1 MKSYRQIRSS
11 KVVWRTLLSLSFTL
25 AFCANVFGQV
35 TASGSIA
42 GTVKDKNQAAISNAS
57 VTIINKSTGLS
68 RNTTTNENGEYRV
81 DLLPAGRY
89 DIKVSATGFGDVAV
103 ENSEVLVGKSNNF
116 DFTMEPGVQ
125 TASVTVTAGEGELVS
140 REKTDVSLNITPRD
154 VEDLPLN
161 GRDLGNL
168 AYLAPGAK
176 PVDSYDP
183 TKRRISVFGINGSSG
198 RNVNVTVNGID
209 NKDNTVGGPV
219 MQFPLEAIQEF
230 VISTARFSAVNGRS
244 EGAAVN
250 VVTKSGS
257 SDYHGSGFYFL
268 RDKKLNAS
276 EVSPSDESIKSKPP
290 FNRKQWGGSVGGP
303 LHLPRFGEGGKS
315 YYETGNKTF
324 FFFAL
329 ERQNEATSIPVASD
343 AFSELSLVQFLGARP
358 ATALPTPYKDWRI
371 NARIDHSFNSKHN
384 MFFVYNDQS
393 NIGLNDQATGR
404 VDLTQGNFTKNR
416 LILSNF
422 VLNSSLSSNT
432 VNAVTLGYQYWN
444 NLIDSEQKTTTFTFP
459 TAIGFGTN
467 VNVPQQ
473 SYQIKYQFKDDLSI
487 SRGNHTFRTGVDY
500 LWEPKLGGFF
510 EFNPTLEIDFTELPS
525 KILTLP
531 GTFSKPGLVG
541 GMTATAGNPYFD
553 LPGGAKMLGFYFQ
566 DDWRAKRN
574 LTLNL
579 GLRWDKDFNLIGT
592 KAQDRSRTFLALKAI
607 NHPAA
612 TSLPKDDSRDFSPRV
627 GFAWDIKS
635 TGKHILRGG
644 YGLYYGQTFLNIPL
658 FMIQQINP
666 TIFVS
671 VFSIASGDVVPG
683 TGILLSNW
691 RFGIDPLPTIPPP
704 PTQLPANSTG
714 RIMDPDYQNP
724 LTQQW
729 NAGYAWQL
737 NSYSVLEFEYTHI
750 LGLHESKTLN
760 INPTRRIFCANGGT
774 SCGVGPEDPKGQE
787 ISSRPLTAA
796 LAAAGQPVLGRVDLE
811 VSSGRSRYDGMNIS
825 YRRRLHDN
833 FTVNAT
839 YTLSRALAYN
849 GNSAA
854 FRNRAW
860 DPFNY
865 FAPYELGPTPND
877 SRHRFSMGSVINL
890 PAGFQVAPIM
900 QIESARPYTAGYG
913 GAVDILGVGGGR
925 GTSHITVFTDRPN
938 DLKAT
943 LTAFG
948 NPADTFPVLLS
959 DGTTA
964 KVSNAVKYRNCLR
977 SGQCT
982 FAPFDN
988 VRGQPFFQLDAR
1000 VTKNFRIR
1008 ERANLQAIFQVFD
1021 LTNRANFGNNFGT
1034 DIRQSTF
1041 TKPTNFI
1048 TPSGVTVPHSLSAEV
1063 GVRFT
1068 F

>member
-1 MKSYRQIRSS
+1 MKTQQRFS
-11 KVVWRTLLSLSFTL
+11 TLVLRALFTLSFTL
-25 AFCANVFGQV
+25 ILCANASAQV
-35 TASGSIA
+35 TASGAVS
-42 GTVKDKNQAAISNAS
+42 GTVRDKNQAAISNVS
-57 VTIINKSTGLS
+57 VTITNKATGLS
-68 RNTTTNENGEYRV
+68 RTTTTNESGEYRV
-81 DLLPAGRY
+81 DFLPAGRY
-89 DIKVSATGFGDVAV
+89 DIKVSASGFGDVTI
-103 ENSEVLVGKSNNF
+103 ENSEVLVGKTNNF
-116 DFTMEPGVQ
+116 NFTMEPGVQ
-125 TASVTVTAGEGELVS
+125 TASVTITAGDAELVS

-154 VEDLPLN
+154 VQDLPLN

-244 EGAAVN
+244 EGAAIN
-250 VVTKSGS
+250 VVTKSGGN
-257 SDYHGSGFYFL
+257 DYHGSGFYFL

-276 EVSPSDESIKSKPP
+276 EVSPADQSIESKPP
-290 FNRKQWGGSVGGP
+290 FNRKQWGGSIGGP
-303 LHLPRFGEGGKS
+303 LHLPRFGEGAPS
-315 YYETGNKTF
+315 HYNTGNNTF

-343 AFSELSLVQFLGARP
+343 AFSELLLVQSLGARP
-358 ATALPTPYKDWRI
+358 ATVLPTPYKDWRI
-371 NARIDHSFNSKHN
+371 NARIDHTFNSKHN
-384 MFFVYNDQS
+384 MFLTYNDQS
-393 NIGLNDQATGR
+393 NIGLNDQANGR
-404 VDLTQGNFTKNR
+404 VDLTQGNFTTNR
-416 LILSNF
+416 LILGNLS
-422 VLNSSLSSNT
+422 VNSALTSNT
-432 VNAVTLGYQYWN
+432 VNAFTVGYQYWH
-444 NLIDSEQKTTTFTFP
+444 NLIDSEEKTTTFTFP
-459 TAIGFGTN
+459 TGIGFGTN
-467 VNVPQQ
+467 VNVPQE
-473 SYQIKYQFKDDLSI
+473 SYQSKYQFKDDLSI
-487 SRGNHTFRTGVDY
+487 NRGAHTFRTGVDY

-510 EFNPTLEIDFTELPS
+510 EFNPTLEVDFISLPS
-525 KILTLP
+525 AILKLP
-531 GTFSKPGLVG
+531 QGFSTPGLVG
-541 GMTATAGNPYFD
+541 GMTATAGNPYFN
-553 LPGGAKMLGFYFQ
+553 LPGGAKMLGLYFQ
-566 DDWRAKRN
+566 DDWKAKPN
-574 LTLNL
+574 LTFNL
-579 GLRWDKDFNLIGT
+579 GVRWDKDFNLIGT
-592 KAQDRSRTFLALKAI
+592 EAQGLSRTYLALKAI

-612 TSLPKDDSRDFSPRV
+612 ASLPKDDSRDFSPRV
-627 GFAWDIKS
+627 GFAWDINS

-671 VFSIASGDVVPG
+671 VFSIASGDLVPG
-683 TGILLSNW
+683 TAIPLSNW

-704 PTQLPANSTG
+704 PTQLPDNSTG

-750 LGLHESKTLN
+750 LGLHESKTVN
-760 INPTRRIFCANGGT
+760 INPTRAMFLNSAGA
-774 SCGVGPEDPKGQE
+774 E
-787 ISSRPLTAA
+787 ITSRPLTAA
-796 LAAAGQPVLGRVDLE
+796 LTAAHQPVLGRIDLE
-811 VSSGRSRYDGMNIS
+811 QSSGRSRYDGMNIS
-825 YRRRLHDN
+825 YRRRLHKS

-860 DPFNY
+860 DPFNF

-877 SRHRFSMGSVINL
+877 SRHRFSMGSVVNL
-890 PAGFQVAPIM
+890 PGGFQVAPIV
-900 QIESARPYTAGYG
+900 QWESARPYTAGYG
-913 GAVDILGVGGGR
+913 GAVDVMGVGGGR
-925 GTSHITVFTDRPN
+925 GTSHVVVFKDNPN

-948 NPADTFPVLLS
+948 DPGA
-959 DGTTA
+959 
-964 KVSNAVKYRNCLR
+964 SNANRVKYRNCLR

-988 VRGQPFFQLDAR
+988 LRGQPFFQLDAR
-1000 VTKNFRIR
+1000 VTKNFKIR

-1021 LTNRANFGNNFGT
+1021 LTNRANFGNNFVT
-1034 DIRQSTF
+1034 DIRQATF
-1041 TKPTNFI
+1041 ATPSNFI
-1048 TPSGVTVPHSLSAEV
+1048 TPSAVTVPHSLSAEL
-1063 GVRFT
+1063 GIRFT

>member
-1 MKSYRQIRSS
+1 MKSDRQQRFSTFVCRVFIAS
-11 KVVWRTLLSLSFTL
+11 SFTL
-25 AFCANVFGQV
+25 LLCANAFAQV
-35 TASGSIA
+35 TASGAIS
-42 GTVKDKNQAAISNAS
+42 GTVKDKNQAAIANATVS
-57 VTIINKSTGLS
+57 ITNKATGLS
-68 RNTTTNENGEYRV
+68 RTAQTNESGEYRI

-89 DIKVSATGFGDVAV
+89 DIKVAATGFGNVAV
-103 ENSEVLVGKSNNF
+103 ENSEVLVGKTNNF

-140 REKTDVSLNITPRD
+140 REKMDVSLNITPRD

-219 MQFPLEAIQEF
+219 MQFPLESIQEF

-244 EGAAVN
+244 EGAAIN
-250 VVTKSGS
+250 VVTKSGGG
-257 SDYHGSGFYFL
+257 DFHGSVFYFL

-276 EVSPSDESIKSKPP
+276 EVSPANQSIESKPP
-290 FNRKQWGGSVGGP
+290 FNRKQWGGSIGGP
-303 LHLPRFGEGGKS
+303 LHLPRFGEGGPTH
-315 YYETGNKTF
+315 YRTGDNTF
-324 FFFAL
+324 FFFAI

-343 AFSELSLVQFLGARP
+343 AFSELQLVQFLGAVP
-358 ATALPTPYKDWRI
+358 SPVLPTPYKDWRI
-371 NARIDHSFNSKHN
+371 NARIDHTFNSKHN
-384 MFFVYNDQS
+384 MFLTYNDQS
-393 NIGLNDQATGR
+393 NNGLNDQATQR
-404 VDLTQGNFTKNR
+404 VDLTQGNFTQNR

-422 VLNSSLSSNT
+422 SLNSALSSNV
-432 VNAVTLGYQYWN
+432 VNAFTAGYQYWN
-444 NLIDSEQKTTTFTFP
+444 NLIDSPLKTTTITFP
-459 TAIGFGTN
+459 TAIQFGTN

-487 SRGNHTFRTGVDY
+487 NRGKHTFRTGVDY

-510 EFNPTLEIDFTELPS
+510 EFNPVLEIDFVSLPS
-525 KILTLP
+525 AILKLP
-531 GTFSKPGLVG
+531 QGFSTPGIVG
-541 GMTATAGNPYFD
+541 GMTATAGDPYFN
-553 LPGGAKMLGFYFQ
+553 LPGGAKMLGLYFQ
-566 DDWRAKRN
+566 DDWRVKPN
-574 LTLNL
+574 LTFNL

-592 KAQDRSRTFLALKAI
+592 KAQEKNRTYLALKAI

-612 TSLPKDDSRDFSPRV
+612 ASLPKDDNLDFSPRV
-627 GFAWDIKS
+627 GFAWDIGSK
-635 TGKHILRGG
+635 GKHIMRGG

-671 VFSIASGDVVPG
+671 VFSIASGDIVPG
-683 TGILLSNW
+683 TGIPLSNW
-691 RFGIDPLPTIPPP
+691 RFGLDPLPTIPPP
-704 PTQLPANSTG
+704 PTQLPDNSTG

-729 NAGYAWQL
+729 NFGYAWQF

-750 LGLHESKTLN
+750 LGLHESKTVN
-760 INPTRRIFCANGGT
+760 INPTRAMFLDSSGA
-774 SCGVGPEDPKGQE
+774 E
-787 ISSRPLTAA
+787 ITSRPLTAA
-796 LAAAGQPVLGRVDLE
+796 LAAAHQPILGRIDLE
-811 VSSGRSRYDGMNIS
+811 QSSGRSRYDGMNIS
-825 YRRRLHDN
+825 YRRRLHQN
-833 FTVNAT
+833 LTVNAT
-839 YTLSRALAYN
+839 YTLSQALAYN

-860 DPFNY
+860 DPFNM
-865 FAPYELGPTPND
+865 FADYELGPTPND
-877 SRHRFSMGSVINL
+877 SRHRFSMGSVVNL
-890 PAGFQVAPIM
+890 PGGFQVAPIV
-900 QIESARPYTAGYG
+900 QWESARPYTAGYG
-913 GAVDILGVGGGR
+913 AAVDILGVGGGR
-925 GTSHITVFTDRPN
+925 GTSHVVVFKDKPD
-938 DLKAT
+938 DLTAT

-948 NPADTFPVLLS
+948 DPGA
-959 DGTTA
+959 
-964 KVSNAVKYRNCLR
+964 SNANRMKYRNCLR

-982 FAPFDN
+982 HAPFDN

-1021 LTNRANFGNNFGT
+1021 LTNRANFGNNFVTDVRLASFGT
-1034 DIRQSTF
+1034 PS
-1041 TKPTNFI
+1041 NFI
-1048 TPSGVTVPHSLSAEV
+1048 TPSGVTVPHSLSAEL
-1063 GVRFT
+1063 GIRFT

>member
-257 SDYHGSGFYFL
+257 SDYHGSVFYFL
-268 RDKKLNAS
+268 RDKKFNAS
-276 EVSPSDESIKSKPP
+276 EVSPSNQSIKSKPP

-303 LHLPRFGEGGKS
+303 LHLPRFGEGGSS
-315 YYETGNKTF
+315 YYRTGSKTF

-329 ERQNEATSIPVASD
+329 ERQNEATSIPVDSD
-343 AFSELSLVQFLGARP
+343 AFNELTLVQFLGARP

-371 NARIDHSFNSKHN
+371 NARIDHTFSSKHN
-384 MFFVYNDQS
+384 MFLVYNDQS
-393 NIGLNDQATGR
+393 NIGLNDQANGR

-422 VLNSSLSSNT
+422 VLNSSLTSNT
-432 VNAVTLGYQYWN
+432 VNAFTAGYQYWN

-459 TAIGFGTN
+459 TGIGFGTN

-510 EFNPTLEIDFTELPS
+510 EFNPTLEIDFTDRPS
-525 KILTLP
+525 AIVAKP
-531 GTFSKPGLVG
+531 QGFSTPGLVG

-566 DDWRAKRN
+566 DDWKARRN
-574 LTLNL
+574 LTINL

-592 KAQDRSRTFLALKAI
+592 KAQERSRTYLALKAI

-612 TSLPKDDSRDFSPRV
+612 ASLPKDDSRDFSPRV
-627 GFAWDIKS
+627 GFAWDIGAS
-635 TGKHILRGG
+635 GKHILRGG

-671 VFSIASGDVVPG
+671 VFSLSQSDPCPPSCVPG
-683 TGILLSNW
+683 TNIALANW
-691 RFGIDPLPTIPPP
+691 RFGVDPLPTIPPP
-704 PTQLPANSTG
+704 PTQLPNNSTG

-750 LGLHESKTLN
+750 LGLHESKTVN
-760 INPTRRIFCANGGT
+760 INPTRFMFLDSAGN
-774 SCGVGPEDPKGQE
+774 E

-796 LAAAGQPVLGRVDLE
+796 LTAAHQPILGRIDLE
-811 VSSGRSRYDGMNIS
+811 QSAGRSRYDGMNIS
-825 YRRRLHDN
+825 YRRRLHKSL
-833 FTVNAT
+833 TVNAT
-839 YTLSRALAYN
+839 YTLARALAYN

-860 DPFNY
+860 DPFNF

-877 SRHRFSMGSVINL
+877 SRHRFSMGSVVNL
-890 PAGFQVAPIM
+890 PGGFQVAPIV
-900 QIESARPYTAGYG
+900 QWESARPYTSGYS

-925 GTSHITVFTDRPN
+925 GTSHVVVFKDKPN
-938 DLKAT
+938 DLTAT
-943 LTAFG
+943 FLAFR
-948 NPADTFPVLLS
+948 NPATAAI
-959 DGTTA
+959 DGASRTRF
-964 KVSNAVKYRNCLR
+964 RNCLR

-982 FAPFDN
+982 FVPFDN
-988 VRGQPFFQLDAR
+988 LRGQPFFQLDAR

-1021 LTNRANFGNNFGT
+1021 LTNRANFGNNFVTDVRDPKFGT
-1034 DIRQSTF
+1034 PS
-1041 TKPTNFI
+1041 NFI

>member
-1 MKSYRQIRSS
+1 MNSDRQDRFSTFLWRLLITSS
-11 KVVWRTLLSLSFTL
+11 FILLL
-25 AFCANVFGQV
+25 CANVSAQI
-35 TASGSIA
+35 TASGAIS
-42 GTVKDKNQAAISNAS
+42 GTVKDKNQAAIANAT
-57 VTIINKSTGLS
+57 VTITNKSTGRS
-68 RNTTTNENGEYRV
+68 RTAQTNDGGEYRV
-81 DLLPAGRY
+81 DLLPAGKY
-89 DIKVSATGFGDVAV
+89 DIKIAATGFGDVAV
-103 ENSEVLVGKSNNF
+103 ENSEVLVGKTNNF

-125 TASVTVTAGEGELVS
+125 TASVTVTAGEAELVS

-183 TKRRISVFGINGSSG
+183 TKRRVSVFGINGSSG

-219 MQFPLEAIQEF
+219 MQFPLESIQEF

-257 SDYHGSGFYFL
+257 SDYHGAVFYFL

-276 EVSPSDESIKSKPP
+276 EVSPSNQSIETKPP
-290 FNRKQWGGSVGGP
+290 FNRKQWGGSISGP
-303 LHLPRFGEGGKS
+303 LHLPRFGEGGPTHYK
-315 YYETGNKTF
+315 NNDTF

-343 AFSELSLVQFLGARP
+343 AFAQLLLVQPLGARP
-358 ATALPTPYKDWRI
+358 ATVLPTPYKDWRI
-371 NARIDHSFNSKHN
+371 NARIDHTFNAKHS
-384 MFFVYNDQS
+384 MFVSYNDQS
-393 NIGLNDQATGR
+393 NNGLNDQATQR
-404 VDLTQGNFTKNR
+404 VDLTQGNFTTNR
-416 LILSNF
+416 LILGNLS
-422 VLNSSLSSNT
+422 VNSSLSSNV
-432 VNAVTLGYQYWN
+432 VNAFTAGYQYWV
-444 NLIDSEQKTTTFTFP
+444 NLIDSEEKTETVTFP
-459 TAIGFGTN
+459 TGIQFGTN

-487 SRGNHTFRTGVDY
+487 NKGNHTFRTGIDY

-510 EFNPTLEIDFTELPS
+510 EFNPTLEIDFVSLPS
-525 KILTLP
+525 QILQLP
-531 GTFSKPGLVG
+531 QGFSTPGLVG
-541 GMTATAGNPYFD
+541 GMTATAGDPYFN
-553 LPGGAKMLGFYFQ
+553 LPGGAKMLGLYFQ
-566 DDWRAKRN
+566 DDWKARPN
-574 LTLNL
+574 LTFNL

-592 KAQDRSRTFLALKAI
+592 EAQGQSRTYLALKAI

-612 TSLPKDDSRDFSPRV
+612 ASLPKDDSLDFSPRV
-627 GFAWDIKS
+627 GFAWDIGS
-635 TGKHILRGG
+635 RGKHILRGG

-671 VFSIASGDVVPG
+671 VFSIASGDLVPG
-683 TGILLSNW
+683 TGIRLSNW

-704 PTQLPANSTG
+704 PTQLPDNSTG

-729 NAGYAWQL
+729 NAGYAWNF
-737 NSYSVLEFEYTHI
+737 NSYSVLEVEYTHI
-750 LGLHESKTLN
+750 LGLHESKTVN
-760 INPTRRIFCANGGT
+760 INPTLAMFLNSA
-774 SCGVGPEDPKGQE
+774 GQE
-787 ISSRPLTAA
+787 ITSRPLTAA
-796 LAAAGQPVLGRVDLE
+796 LAAAHQPILGRIDLE
-811 VSSGRSRYDGMNIS
+811 QSSGRSRYDGMNIS
-825 YRRRLHDN
+825 YRRRLHQK
-833 FTVNAT
+833 VSMNAT
-839 YTLSRALAYN
+839 YTLSQALAYN

-860 DPFNY
+860 DPFNM
-865 FAPYELGPTPND
+865 FAGFELGPTPND
-877 SRHRFSMGSVINL
+877 SRHRFSMGSVVNL
-890 PAGFQVAPIM
+890 PGGFQVAPIM
-900 QIESARPYTAGYG
+900 QWESARPYTAGYG

-925 GTSHITVFTDRPN
+925 GTSHVVVFNDRPD
-938 DLKAT
+938 DLTAT

-948 NPADTFPVLLS
+948 DPGA
-959 DGTTA
+959 
-964 KVSNAVKYRNCLR
+964 SNTNRQKYRNCLR

-982 FAPFDN
+982 HAAFDN
-988 VRGQPFFQLDAR
+988 LRGQPFFQLDAR
-1000 VTKNFRIR
+1000 VTKNFKIR

-1021 LTNRANFGNNFGT
+1021 LTNRANFGNNFVN
-1034 DIRQSTF
+1034 DIRLSTF
-1041 TKPTNFI
+1041 GTPSNFI
-1048 TPSGVTVPHSLSAEV
+1048 TPSGVTVPHSLSAEF
-1063 GVRFT
+1063 GIRFT

>member
-1 MKSYRQIRSS
+1 MK
-11 KVVWRTLLSLSFTL
+11 TLVLRALFVFGFVLILSANTL
-25 AFCANVFGQV
+25 AQV
-35 TASGSIA
+35 TASGAVS
-42 GTVKDKNQAAISNAS
+42 GTVKDKNQAAISNVN
-57 VTIINKSTGLS
+57 VTITNKATGLS
-68 RNTTTNENGEYRV
+68 RTTTTNENGEYRV
-81 DLLPAGRY
+81 DFLPAGRY
-89 DIKVSATGFGDVAV
+89 DIKVSASGFGDVTI
-103 ENSEVLVGKSNNF
+103 ENSEVLVGKTNNF
-116 DFTMEPGVQ
+116 DFTMEPGMQ
-125 TASVTVTAGEGELVS
+125 TASVTITAGDAELVS
-140 REKTDVSLNITPRD
+140 REKTDISLNITPRD
-154 VEDLPLN
+154 VQDLPLN

-244 EGAAVN
+244 EGAAIN

-276 EVSPSDESIKSKPP
+276 EVSPADTSIESKPP
-290 FNRKQWGGSVGGP
+290 FNRKQWGGSIGGP
-303 LHLPRFGEGGKS
+303 LHLPRFGEGGPNH
-315 YYETGNKTF
+315 YETGNNTF

-343 AFSELSLVQFLGARP
+343 AFSELLLVQSLGARP
-358 ATALPTPYKDWRI
+358 STILPTPYKDWRI
-371 NARIDHSFNSKHN
+371 NARIDHTFNSKHN
-384 MFFVYNDQS
+384 MFFTYNDQS
-393 NIGLNDQATGR
+393 NIGLNDQANQR

-416 LILSNF
+416 LLLGNF
-422 VLNSSLSSNT
+422 SFNSALTSNT
-432 VNAVTLGYQYWN
+432 VNAFTFGYQYWH
-444 NLIDSEQKTTTFTFP
+444 NLIDSEEKSTTFTFP

-467 VNVPQQ
+467 VNVPQE
-473 SYQIKYQFKDDLSI
+473 SYQSKYQFKDDLSI
-487 SRGNHTFRTGVDY
+487 SRGDHTFRTGVDY

-510 EFNPTLEIDFTELPS
+510 EFNPVLEIDFVSLPS
-525 KILTLP
+525 AIVKLP
-531 GTFSKPGLVG
+531 QGFSTPGLVG
-541 GMTATAGNPYFD
+541 GMTATAGDPYFD
-553 LPGGAKMLGFYFQ
+553 LPGGAKMLGLYFQ
-566 DDWRAKRN
+566 DDWKVRPN
-574 LTLNL
+574 LTFNL

-592 KAQDRSRTFLALKAI
+592 EAQGLSRTYLALKAI

-612 TSLPKDDSRDFSPRV
+612 ASLPKDDSRDFSPRV
-627 GFAWDIKS
+627 GFAWDINS
-635 TGKHILRGG
+635 TGRHILRGG

-683 TGILLSNW
+683 TGITLSNW

-704 PTQLPANSTG
+704 PTQLPDNSTG

-724 LTQQW
+724 FTQQW
-729 NAGYAWQL
+729 NIGYSWQL

-750 LGLHESKTLN
+750 LGLHESKTVN
-760 INPTRRIFCANGGT
+760 INPTRAMFLNAAGA
-774 SCGVGPEDPKGQE
+774 E
-787 ISSRPLTAA
+787 ITSRPLTAA
-796 LAAAGQPVLGRVDLE
+796 LTAAHQPILGRIDLE
-811 VSSGRSRYDGMNIS
+811 QSSGRSRYDGMNIS
-825 YRRRLHDN
+825 YRRRLHKSL
-833 FTVNAT
+833 TVNAT
-839 YTLSRALAYN
+839 YTLSQALAYN

-860 DPFNY
+860 DPFN
-865 FAPYELGPTPND
+865 FFESYELGPTPND
-877 SRHRFSMGSVINL
+877 SRHRFSMGSVVNL
-890 PAGFQVAPIM
+890 PGGFQVAPIV
-900 QIESARPYTAGYG
+900 QWESARPYTSGYG
-913 GAVDILGVGGGR
+913 AAVDVMGVGGGR
-925 GTSHITVFTDRPN
+925 GTSHVVVFKDKPD

-948 NPADTFPVLLS
+948 DPGA
-959 DGTTA
+959 
-964 KVSNAVKYRNCLR
+964 SNANRVKFRNCLR

-1000 VTKNFRIR
+1000 VTKNFKIR

-1021 LTNRANFGNNFGT
+1021 LTNRANFGNNYVT
-1034 DIRQSTF
+1034 DVRLANF
-1041 TKPTNFI
+1041 AKPSNFI
-1048 TPSGVTVPHSLSAEV
+1048 TPSSVTVPHSLSAEV

>member
-1 MKSYRQIRSS
+1 MRTHYASS
-11 KVVWRTLLSLSFTL
+11 LLKVVWGVLFILTFAAGLSGDVS
-25 AFCANVFGQV
+25 AQV
-35 TASGSIA
+35 TASANIS
-42 GTVKDKNQAAISNAS
+42 GTVKDKNGAVIRNAT
-57 VTIINKSTGLS
+57 VTITNKATGLG
-68 RNTTTNENGEYRV
+68 RTATTNDDGEYRV
-81 DLLPAGRY
+81 VMLPAGRY
-89 DIKVSATGFGDVAV
+89 DFKVTATGFGEVTV
-103 ENSEVLVGKSNNF
+103 ENSEVLVGKTNNF
-116 DFTMEPGVQ
+116 DFTLEPGVQ
-125 TASVTVTAGEGELVS
+125 TASVLVTGEAELVS
-140 REKTDVSLNITPRD
+140 REKTDVSLNITPRE
-154 VEDLPLN
+154 VQDLPLN

-250 VVTKSGS
+250 VVTKSGG
-257 SDYHGSGFYFL
+257 SDYHGAVFYFL
-268 RDKKLNAS
+268 RDKKLNAA
-276 EVSPSDESIKSKPP
+276 EVSPADQSIESKPP
-290 FNRKQWGGSVGGP
+290 FNRKQWGGSISGP
-303 LHLPRFGEGGKS
+303 LHLPRFGEGGPTH
-315 YYETGNKTF
+315 YRTGDNTF

-343 AFSELSLVQFLGARP
+343 AFNELLLVQSLGARP
-358 ATALPTPYKDWRI
+358 ATVLPTPYKDWRI
-371 NARIDHSFNSKHN
+371 NARIDHTFNSKHN
-384 MFFVYNDQS
+384 MFLSYNDQS
-393 NIGLNDQATGR
+393 NIGLNDQATQR
-404 VDLTQGNFTKNR
+404 VDLTQGNFTTNR
-416 LILSNF
+416 LILGSLS
-422 VLNSSLSSNT
+422 LNSAFSSST
-432 VNAVTLGYQYWN
+432 VNALTIGYQYWH

-459 TAIGFGTN
+459 TGIGFGTN
-467 VNVPQQ
+467 VNVPQE

-487 SRGNHTFRTGVDY
+487 NRGNHTFRTGVDY

-510 EFNPTLEIDFTELPS
+510 EFNPTLEIDFVSLPS
-525 KILTLP
+525 AIVKLP
-531 GTFSKPGLVG
+531 QSFSTPGLVG

-553 LPGGAKMLGFYFQ
+553 LPGGAKMLGLYVQ
-566 DDWRAKRN
+566 DDWKARRN
-574 LTLNL
+574 LTFNL

-592 KAQDRSRTFLALKAI
+592 KAQEKSRTYLALKAI

-612 TSLPKDDSRDFSPRV
+612 ASLPKDDSRDFSPRV
-627 GFAWDIKS
+627 GFAWDITS
-635 TGKHILRGG
+635 SGRHVLRGG

-671 VFSIASGDVVPG
+671 VFSIASGDIVPG
-683 TGILLSNW
+683 TGIKLSDW

-704 PTQLPANSTG
+704 PTQLPDNSTG

-729 NAGYAWQL
+729 NAGYTWQL

-750 LGLHESKTLN
+750 LGLHESKTVN
-760 INPTRRIFCANGGT
+760 INPTRAMFLDSSGA
-774 SCGVGPEDPKGQE
+774 E
-787 ISSRPLTAA
+787 ITSRPLTAA
-796 LAAAGQPVLGRVDLE
+796 LAAAHQPILGRIDLE
-811 VSSGRSRYDGMNIS
+811 QSSGRSRYDGMNIS
-825 YRRRLHDN
+825 YRRRLHDS

-860 DPFNY
+860 DPFNL
-865 FAPYELGPTPND
+865 FAPFELGPTPND
-877 SRHRFSMGSVINL
+877 SRHRFSMGSVVNL
-890 PAGFQVAPIM
+890 PGGFQVAPIM
-900 QIESARPYTAGYG
+900 QWESARPYTAGYG
-913 GAVDILGVGGGR
+913 GAVDTLGVGGGR
-925 GTSHITVFTDRPN
+925 GTSHVVVFKDNPN
-938 DLKAT
+938 DLRAT

-948 NPADTFPVLLS
+948 DPGA
-959 DGTTA
+959 
-964 KVSNAVKYRNCLR
+964 SNANRVKYRNCLR

-982 FAPFDN
+982 HASFDN
-988 VRGQPFFQLDAR
+988 LRGQPFFQLDAR
-1000 VTKNFRIR
+1000 VTKNFKIR

-1021 LTNRANFGNNFGT
+1021 LTNRANFGNNFVT
-1034 DIRQSTF
+1034 DIRQANFATPS
-1041 TKPTNFI
+1041 NFI
-1048 TPSGVTVPHSLSAEV
+1048 TPSGVTVPHSLSAEF
-1063 GVRFT
+1063 GIRFT

>member
-1 MKSYRQIRSS
+1 MFPNRQRYLHWQ
-11 KVVWRTLLSLSFTL
+11 VLLILSFALVTCGNSL
-25 AFCANVFGQV
+25 AQV
-35 TASGSIA
+35 TASSTINGV
-42 GTVKDKNQAAISNAS
+42 VKDKNQAVISNAT
-57 VTIINKSTGLS
+57 VTILNKGNGLS
-68 RNTTTNENGEYRV
+68 RTTTTNENGEFRV

-89 DIKVSATGFGDVAV
+89 NIKVSASGFGEVAI
-103 ENSEVLVGKSNNF
+103 ENAEVLVGKTNTF
-116 DFTMEPGVQ
+116 DITLEPGVQ
-125 TASVTVTAGEGELVS
+125 TANVMVLAGEADLIS
-140 REKTDVSLNITPRD
+140 REKTDISLNITPQD
-154 VEDLPLN
+154 VQDLPLN

-244 EGAAVN
+244 EGAAIN
-250 VVTKSGS
+250 VVTRSGG
-257 SDYHGSGFYFL
+257 SDYHGSIFYFL
-268 RDKKLNAS
+268 RDRKLNAS
-276 EVSPSDESIKSKPP
+276 EVSPANTAIEFKPP
-290 FNRKQWGGSVGGP
+290 FNRKQWGGAIGGP
-303 LHLPRFGEGGKS
+303 LHLPRFGEGGPNH
-315 YYETGNKTF
+315 YQTGNKTF

-329 ERQNEATSIPVASD
+329 EHQKEATSIPVASD
-343 AFSELSLVQFLGARP
+343 AFAELQLVQSLGARP
-358 ATALPTPYKDWRI
+358 ATVLPTPYKDWRV
-371 NARIDHSFNSKHN
+371 NARIDHTFNSKHN
-384 MFFVYNDQS
+384 IFFTYNDQT
-393 NIGLNDQATGR
+393 NLGLNDQATQR
-404 VDLTQGNFTKNR
+404 VDLTQGNFTHNR
-416 LILSNF
+416 LILGSMS
-422 VLNSSLSSNT
+422 LNSSLTSST
-432 VNAVTLGYQYWN
+432 VNAFTFGYQYWN

-459 TAIGFGTN
+459 TLIGFGTN

-487 SRGNHTFRTGVDY
+487 NRGNHTFRTGIDY

-510 EFNPTLEIDFTELPS
+510 EFNPTLEIDFVSLPS
-525 KILTLP
+525 AIVKLP
-531 GTFSKPGLVG
+531 QSFSTPGLVG
-541 GMTATAGNPYFD
+541 GMTATAGDPYFN
-553 LPGGAKMLGFYFQ
+553 LPGGAKMFGLYFQ
-566 DDWRAKRN
+566 DDWKARPN
-574 LTLNL
+574 LTFNL

-592 KAQDRSRTFLALKAI
+592 QAQEKSRTYLALKAI

-612 TSLPKDDSRDFSPRV
+612 ASLPKDDSRDFSPRV
-627 GFAWDIKS
+627 GFAWDIGS
-635 TGKHILRGG
+635 TGKHVVRGG

-671 VFSIASGDVVPG
+671 VFSIASGDLVPG
-683 TGILLSNW
+683 TNIPLSNW

-704 PTQLPANSTG
+704 PTQLPNNSTG

-737 NSYSVLEFEYTHI
+737 NSYSVLEFEFTHI
-750 LGLHESKTLN
+750 LGLHESKTHN
-760 INPTRRIFCANGGT
+760 INPTRAMFLDSAGA
-774 SCGVGPEDPKGQE
+774 E
-787 ISSRPLTAA
+787 ITSRPLTAA
-796 LAAAGQPVLGRVDLE
+796 LTAAHQPILGRVDLE
-811 VSSGRSRYDGMNIS
+811 LSTGRSRYDGMNIS
-825 YRRRLHDN
+825 YRRRLHN
-833 FTVNAT
+833 GFTVNAT

-865 FAPYELGPTPND
+865 FAGYELGPTPND

-890 PAGFQVAPIM
+890 PWDIQVAPIV
-900 QIESARPYTAGYG
+900 QLESARPYTAGYG
-913 GAVDILGVGGGR
+913 AAVDILGTGGGR
-925 GTSHITVFTDRPN
+925 GTSHVVVFKDKPD

-948 NPADTFPVLLS
+948 DP
-959 DGTTA
+959 G
-964 KVSNAVKYRNCLR
+964 VSNANRVLFRNCLR

-982 FAPFDN
+982 FAPFNN
-988 VRGQPFFQLDAR
+988 VRGQPFFQLDTR

-1008 ERANLQAIFQVFD
+1008 EHANLQAIFQVFD
-1021 LTNRANFGNNFGT
+1021 LTNRANFGNNFVT
-1034 DIRQSTF
+1034 DIRLANFATPS
-1041 TKPTNFI
+1041 NFI
-1048 TPSGVTVPHSLSAEV
+1048 TPSGVTVPHSLSAEL
-1063 GVRFT
+1063 GIKFS

>member
-1 MKSYRQIRSS
+1 MKSDCQQRFSTFVCRVLIAS
-11 KVVWRTLLSLSFTL
+11 SFTL
-25 AFCANVFGQV
+25 ILCANAFAQV
-35 TASGSIA
+35 TASGAIS
-42 GTVKDKNQAAISNAS
+42 GTVKDKNQAAIANAS
-57 VTIINKSTGLS
+57 VTITNKATGLS
-68 RNTTTNENGEYRV
+68 RTAQTNEGGEYRV

-89 DIKVSATGFGDVAV
+89 DIKVSATGFGNVAV
-103 ENSEVLVGKSNNF
+103 ENSEVLVGKTNNF
-116 DFTMEPGVQ
+116 DFTMEPGMQ

-140 REKTDVSLNITPRD
+140 REKMDVSLNITPRD

-219 MQFPLEAIQEF
+219 MQFPLESIQEF

-244 EGAAVN
+244 EGAAIN
-250 VVTKSGS
+250 VVTKSGGG
-257 SDYHGSGFYFL
+257 DFHGSVFYFL

-276 EVSPSDESIKSKPP
+276 EVSPADQSIESKPP
-290 FNRKQWGGSVGGP
+290 FNRKQWGGSISGP
-303 LHLPRFGEGGKS
+303 LHLPRFGEGGPTH
-315 YYETGNKTF
+315 YRTGDNTF
-324 FFFAL
+324 FFFAI

-343 AFSELSLVQFLGARP
+343 AFSELQLVQFLGARP
-358 ATALPTPYKDWRI
+358 APVLPTPYKDWRI
-371 NARIDHSFNSKHN
+371 NARIDHTFNSKHN
-384 MFFVYNDQS
+384 IFLTYNDQS
-393 NIGLNDQATGR
+393 NNGLNDQATQR
-404 VDLTQGNFTKNR
+404 VDLTQGNFTQNR

-422 VLNSSLSSNT
+422 SLNSALSSSV
-432 VNAVTLGYQYWN
+432 VNAFTAGYQYWN
-444 NLIDSEQKTTTFTFP
+444 NLIDSPLKTTTITFP
-459 TAIGFGTN
+459 TLIQFGTN

-487 SRGNHTFRTGVDY
+487 NRGNHTFRTGIDY

-510 EFNPTLEIDFTELPS
+510 EFNPVLEIDFVSLPS
-525 KILTLP
+525 DILKLP
-531 GTFSKPGLVG
+531 QGFSTPGIVG
-541 GMTATAGNPYFD
+541 GMTATAGDPYFN
-553 LPGGAKMLGFYFQ
+553 LPGGAKMLGLYFQ
-566 DDWRAKRN
+566 DDWRVKPN
-574 LTLNL
+574 LTFNL

-592 KAQDRSRTFLALKAI
+592 TAQEKNRTYLALKAI

-612 TSLPKDDSRDFSPRV
+612 ASLPKDDNLDFSPRV
-627 GFAWDIKS
+627 GFAWDIGSK
-635 TGKHILRGG
+635 GKHIMRGG

-671 VFSIASGDVVPG
+671 VFSIASGDLVPG
-683 TGILLSNW
+683 TGIPLSNW

-704 PTQLPANSTG
+704 PTQLPDNSTG

-729 NAGYAWQL
+729 NFGYAWQF

-750 LGLHESKTLN
+750 LGLHESKTVN
-760 INPTRRIFCANGGT
+760 INPTRAMFLNSAGA
-774 SCGVGPEDPKGQE
+774 E
-787 ISSRPLTAA
+787 ITTRPLTAA
-796 LAAAGQPVLGRVDLE
+796 LAAAHQPILGRIDLE
-811 VSSGRSRYDGMNIS
+811 QSSGRSRYDGMNIS
-825 YRRRLHDN
+825 YRRRLHQN

-839 YTLSRALAYN
+839 YTLSQALAYN

-860 DPFNY
+860 DPFNL
-865 FAPYELGPTPND
+865 FASYELGPTPND
-877 SRHRFSMGSVINL
+877 SRHRLSMGSVVNL
-890 PAGFQVAPIM
+890 PGGFQVAPIV
-900 QIESARPYTAGYG
+900 QWESARPYTAGYG
-913 GAVDILGVGGGR
+913 AAVDILGVGGGR
-925 GTSHITVFTDRPN
+925 GTSHVVVFNDRPD
-938 DLKAT
+938 DLTAT

-948 NPADTFPVLLS
+948 DPGA
-959 DGTTA
+959 
-964 KVSNAVKYRNCLR
+964 SNANRMKYRNCLR

-982 FAPFDN
+982 HAPFDS

-1021 LTNRANFGNNFGT
+1021 LTNRANFGNNFVTDVRLASFGT
-1034 DIRQSTF
+1034 PS
-1041 TKPTNFI
+1041 NFI
-1048 TPSGVTVPHSLSAEV
+1048 TPSGVTVPHSLSAEF
-1063 GVRFT
+1063 GIRFT

>member
-1 MKSYRQIRSS
+1 
-11 KVVWRTLLSLSFTL
+11 VLSLCLFASAGTL
-25 AFCANVFGQV
+25 VAQV
-35 TASGSIA
+35 TASAAVA
-42 GTVKDKNQAAISNAS
+42 GVVRDKNQAVVPNAS
-57 VTIINKSTGLS
+57 VTITNKDKGLS
-68 RNTTTNENGEYRV
+68 RSTTTNANGEYKF
-81 DLLPAGRY
+81 DFIPAGRY
-89 DIKVSATGFGDVAV
+89 DVKVSASGFGDRAV
-103 ENSEVLVGKSNNF
+103 ENFDVLVGKTNNV

-125 TASVTVTAGEGELVS
+125 TANVTVTAGEAELVS
-140 REKTDVSLNITPRD
+140 REKTDIGLNITPRD

-183 TKRRISVFGINGSSG
+183 TKRRIAVFGINGSSG

-244 EGAAVN
+244 EGAAIN
-250 VVTKSGS
+250 VVTKSGG
-257 SDYHGSGFYFL
+257 SDYHGSIFYFL

-276 EVSPSDESIKSKPP
+276 EVSPSNTSIKSKPP
-290 FNRKQWGGSVGGP
+290 FNRKQWGGSISGP
-303 LHLPRFGEGGKS
+303 LNIPRFGEGGPTH
-315 YYETGNKTF
+315 YHPENTF

-329 ERQNEATSIPVASD
+329 EHQKEATSIPVPSD
-343 AFSELSLVQFLGARP
+343 AFAELQLVQSLGAQP
-358 ATALPTPYKDWRI
+358 APVLPTPYKDWRV
-371 NARIDHSFNSKHN
+371 NARIDHTFNSKHN
-384 MFFVYNDQS
+384 IFFAYNDQT
-393 NIGLNDQATGR
+393 NLGLNDQATSR
-404 VDLTQGNFTKNR
+404 VDLTQGNFTHNR
-416 LILSNF
+416 LILANT
-422 VLNSSLSSNT
+422 VLNSTLTSNT
-432 VNAVTLGYQYWN
+432 VNAFTFGYSYWN
-444 NLIDSEQKTTTFTFP
+444 NLIDSEKKTTTFTFP
-459 TAIGFGTN
+459 TGIGFGTN

-487 SRGNHTFRTGVDY
+487 SRGSHPFRTGVDY

-510 EFNPTLEIDFTELPS
+510 EFNPTLEIDFVSLPS
-525 KILTLP
+525 ALVKLP
-531 GTFSKPGLVG
+531 QGFSTPGQVG

-566 DDWRAKRN
+566 DDWKARRN

-592 KAQDRSRTFLALKAI
+592 KAQNRSRTYLALKAI

-612 TSLPKDDSRDFSPRV
+612 ASLPQDDSKDFSPRV
-627 GFAWDIKS
+627 GFAWDMKS
-635 TGKHILRGG
+635 DGRHVIRGG

-671 VFSIASGDVVPG
+671 VFSIASGDLVPG
-683 TGILLSNW
+683 TNILLSNW

-704 PTQLPANSTG
+704 PTQLPNNSTG

-724 LTQQW
+724 FTQQW

-737 NSYSVLEFEYTHI
+737 NSYSVLEFDYTHI
-750 LGLHESKTLN
+750 LGLHESKTIN
-760 INPTRRIFCANGGT
+760 INPTRAMFLDSAGA
-774 SCGVGPEDPKGQE
+774 E
-787 ISSRPLTAA
+787 ITSRPLTAA
-796 LAAAGQPVLGRVDLE
+796 LTAAHQPILGRVDLE
-811 VSSGRSRYDGMNIS
+811 QSSGRSRYDGLNVS
-825 YRRRLHDN
+825 YRRRLHKGL
-833 FTVNAT
+833 TVNAT

-860 DPFNY
+860 DPFNF

-890 PAGFQVAPIM
+890 PAGFQIAPIL
-900 QIESARPYTAGYG
+900 QIESPRPYTAGYG
-913 GAVDILGVGGGR
+913 GAVDSLGVGGGR
-925 GTSHITVFTDRPN
+925 GTSHVIVFKDKPN
-938 DLKAT
+938 DLTAT
-943 LTAFG
+943 LNTFCVTDN
-948 NPADTFPVLLS
+948 NPVANTKHCDP
-959 DGTTA
+959 GY
-964 KVSNAVKYRNCLR
+964 SNAVRVQYRNCLR

-982 FAPFDN
+982 FAPFDD
-988 VRGQPFFQLDAR
+988 VRGQRFFQLDAR
-1000 VTKNFRIR
+1000 VTKNFKIR

-1021 LTNRANFGNNFGT
+1021 LTNRANFGNNFVT
-1034 DIRQSTF
+1034 DVRQANYATPS
-1041 TKPTNFI
+1041 NFI

-1063 GVRFT
+1063 GLRFS

>member
-1 MKSYRQIRSS
+1 MTSNHPKRPLSIAG
-11 KVVWRTLLSLSFTL
+11 KILLMLSFAML
-25 AFCANVFGQV
+25 SCGNLFAQV
-35 TASGSIA
+35 TASSTVN
-42 GTVKDKNQAAISNAS
+42 GTVKDKNQAVISNAT
-57 VTIINKSTGLS
+57 VTILNKSTGTS
-68 RNTTTNENGEYRV
+68 RTTTSNENGEYRV

-89 DIKVSATGFGDVAV
+89 DIKVSASGFGDRAV
-103 ENSEVLVGKSNNF
+103 ENAEVLVGKTNTF

-125 TASVTVTAGEGELVS
+125 TASVVVTAGEAELVS

-154 VEDLPLN
+154 VQDLPLN

-244 EGAAVN
+244 EGAAIN
-250 VVTKSGS
+250 VVTKSGG
-257 SDYHGSGFYFL
+257 SDYHGSVFYFL

-276 EVSPSDESIKSKPP
+276 EVSPANTSIKSKPP
-290 FNRKQWGGSVGGP
+290 FNRKQWGGSISGP
-303 LHLPRFGEGGKS
+303 LNLPRFGEGGPTHYS
-315 YYETGNKTF
+315 TRKTF

-329 ERQNEATSIPVASD
+329 EHQKEATSIPVASD
-343 AFSELSLVQFLGARP
+343 AFAELQLVQALGAQP
-358 ATALPTPYKDWRI
+358 AAVLPTPYKDWRV
-371 NARIDHSFNSKHN
+371 NARIDHTFNSKHN
-384 MFFVYNDQS
+384 LFMTYSDQT
-393 NIGLNDQATGR
+393 NLGLNDQATQR
-404 VDLTQGNFTKNR
+404 VDLTQGNFTHNR
-416 LILSNF
+416 LILGNLS
-422 VLNSSLSSNT
+422 VNSSLTSNT
-432 VNAVTLGYQYWN
+432 VNSFTVGYSYWN
-444 NLIDSEQKTTTFTFP
+444 NLIDSEKKTTTFTFP
-459 TAIGFGTN
+459 TGIGFGTN

-487 SRGNHTFRTGVDY
+487 NRGNHTFRTGVDY

-553 LPGGAKMLGFYFQ
+553 LPGGAKMLGLYFQ
-566 DDWRAKRN
+566 DDWKARRN
-574 LTLNL
+574 LTFNL
-579 GLRWDKDFNLIGT
+579 GVRWDKDFNLIGT
-592 KAQDRSRTFLALKAI
+592 QAQGKSRTYLALKAI
-607 NHPAA
+607 NHLAA
-612 TSLPKDDSRDFSPRV
+612 ASLPKDDSRDFSPRV
-627 GFAWDIKS
+627 GFAWDIGS
-635 TGKHILRGG
+635 TGKHVLRGG

-671 VFSIASGDVVPG
+671 VFSIASGDLVPG
-683 TGILLSNW
+683 TNILLSNW

-704 PTQLPANSTG
+704 PTQLPNNSTG

-796 LAAAGQPVLGRVDLE
+796 LTAAGQPVLGRVDLE

-854 FRNRAW
+854 FRNRGW

-865 FAPYELGPTPND
+865 FASYELGPTPND

-913 GAVDILGVGGGR
+913 GAVDVLGVGGGR
-925 GTSHITVFTDRPN
+925 GTSHINVFTASPN
-938 DLKAT
+938 DLRAT
-943 LTAFG
+943 LTSFG
-948 NPADTFPVLLS
+948 DPSGTFPVLLGN
-959 DGTTA
+959 GTTA
-964 KVSNAVKYRNCLR
+964 NVSNAVKYRNCLR

-982 FAPFDN
+982 FASFDN
-988 VRGQPFFQLDAR
+988 LRGQPFFQLDAR
-1000 VTKNFRIR
+1000 VTKNFKIR

-1021 LTNRANFGNNFGT
+1021 LTNRANFGNNFVT
-1034 DIRQSTF
+1034 DIRQATFST
-1041 TKPTNFI
+1041 PSNFI

-1063 GVRFT
+1063 GLRFT

>member
-1 MKSYRQIRSS
+1 MNSNHSDKR
-11 KVVWRTLLSLSFTL
+11 LSLICVRIFFVTVGLLLGCS
-25 AFCANVFGQV
+25 AAFGQV
-35 TASGSIA
+35 TSSTAIGGTVSDEKGGVIA
-42 GTVKDKNQAAISNAS
+42 GAS
-57 VTIINKSTGLS
+57 VTVTNKATGTS
-68 RNTTTNENGEYRV
+68 RTATTNENGEYKL
-81 DLLPAGRY
+81 DFLPAGRY
-89 DIKVSATGFGDVAV
+89 NVKVSASGFGDVTAEEV
-103 ENSEVLVGKSNNF
+103 ELLVGQTNSFNV
-116 DFTMEPGVQ
+116 TMKPGVQ
-125 TASVTVTAGEGELVS
+125 TANVTVTAGETELVS
-140 REKTDVSLNITPRD
+140 REKTDISLNVTPHD
-154 VEDLPLN
+154 VENLPLN

-257 SDYHGSGFYFL
+257 NDFHGSIFYFL

-276 EVSPSDESIKSKPP
+276 EVSPSNTSIKSKPP
-290 FNRKQWGGSVGGP
+290 FNRKQWGGSIGGP
-303 LHLPRFGEGGKS
+303 LYLPRFGEGGDS
-315 YYETGNKTF
+315 HYDHHQTY

-343 AFSELSLVQFLGARP
+343 AFAQLQLVRFLGADP
-358 ATALPTPYKDWRI
+358 APVLPTPYKDWRV
-371 NARIDHSFNSKHN
+371 NARIDHTFNSNHSA
-384 MFFVYNDQS
+384 FLSYNDQS
-393 NIGLNDQATGR
+393 NIGLNDQATQR

-422 VLNSSLSSNT
+422 TLNSTLSSNV
-432 VNAVTLGYQYWN
+432 VNAFTAGYQYWN
-444 NLIDSEQKTTTFTFP
+444 NLIDSEEKTTTFTFP
-459 TAIGFGTN
+459 TGIGFGTN

-473 SYQIKYQFKDDLSI
+473 SYQIKYQFKDDISI
-487 SRGNHTFRTGVDY
+487 NRGNHTFRTGVDY

-510 EFNPTLEIDFTELPS
+510 EFNPTLEIDFVSLPS
-525 KILTLP
+525 AILQLP
-531 GTFSKPGLVG
+531 QGFSTPGLVG

-553 LPGGAKMLGFYFQ
+553 LPGGAKMLGLYIQ
-566 DDWRAKRN
+566 DDWKARRN
-574 LTLNL
+574 LTFNL

-592 KAQDRSRTFLALKAI
+592 QAQERSRTYLALKAI
-607 NHPAA
+607 NHLAA
-612 TSLPKDDSRDFSPRV
+612 RSLPKDDSRDFSPRV
-627 GFAWDIKS
+627 GFAWDLRS
-635 TGKHILRGG
+635 NGRHVLRGG

-683 TGILLSNW
+683 TGIVLSNW

-704 PTQLPANSTG
+704 PTQLPADSTG

-729 NAGYAWQL
+729 NLGYAWQL
-737 NSYSVLEFEYTHI
+737 NSYSVLEFEFTHI
-750 LGLHESKTLN
+750 LGLHESKTIN
-760 INPTRRIFCANGGT
+760 INPTRRMFLDGG
-774 SCGVGPEDPKGQE
+774 GNE
-787 ISSRPLTAA
+787 ITTRPLSAA
-796 LAAAGQPVLGRVDLE
+796 FAAAGQPILGRIDLE
-811 VSSGRSRYDGMNIS
+811 ASVGRSRYDGLNIS
-825 YRRRLHDN
+825 YRRRLHDG

-849 GNSAA
+849 GNSSA

-860 DPFNY
+860 NPFSYFDPS
-865 FAPYELGPTPND
+865 EIGPTPND
-877 SRHRFSMGSVINL
+877 SRHRFSMGGVVNL
-890 PAGFQVAPIM
+890 PGGFQVAPIM
-900 QIESARPYTAGYG
+900 QWESARPYTVGYG
-913 GAVDILGVGGGR
+913 GAVDVLGVGGGR
-925 GTSHITVFTDRPN
+925 GTSHVVVFNDRPD
-938 DLKAT
+938 DLRAT

-948 NPADTFPVLLS
+948 DPGA
-959 DGTTA
+959 
-964 KVSNAVKYRNCLR
+964 SNANRILYRNCLR
-977 SGQCT
+977 SGQCSH
-982 FAPFDN
+982 ASFDN
-988 VRGQPFFQLDAR
+988 FRGQPFFQLDAR

-1008 ERANLQAIFQVFD
+1008 ERSTIQAIFQVFD
-1021 LTNRANFGNNFGT
+1021 ITNRANFGNNFVS
-1034 DIRQSTF
+1034 DIRQANFGTPS
-1041 TKPTNFI
+1041 NFI
-1048 TPSGVTVPHSLSAEV
+1048 TPSGVTVPHSLSAEL
-1063 GVRFT
+1063 GVKFS